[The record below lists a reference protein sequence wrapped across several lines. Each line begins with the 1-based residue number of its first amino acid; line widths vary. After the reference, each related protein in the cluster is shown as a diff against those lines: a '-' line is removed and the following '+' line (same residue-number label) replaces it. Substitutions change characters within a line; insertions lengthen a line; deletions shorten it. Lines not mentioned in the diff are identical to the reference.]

1 MESSKIRDFLRC
13 HACNSD
19 PGGVC
24 PDCLKKFMSN
34 EWEQVRRQLSPQSQY
49 KKKLHFS
56 SNITVDTGNDVDP
69 SVHSIQRLKDTP
81 SRIELSRDVRR
92 LRAEKEALL
101 QKLNK
106 FTPTGTKQ
114 SSESTRKEQ
123 LRPGG
128 HKGGIFVS
136 NKGKGSPKIMHV
148 YLYDNYGESSLD
160 REKKLSNYGKT
171 QRLLALQFW
180 ETLINSDSRPSAT
193 ILMGDSSVVE
203 GKLCSINSNQSEI
216 LVKEMKT
223 PQFEYPSAV
232 LRSSDVDC
240 VDLNFELNDQQSS
253 AIEKI
258 FRESQSLNVNNTNNV
273 AEMEIE
279 NALHTEVSIEYN
291 SEHEKRFDNPD
302 GEHDVRKYWSQR
314 FRYFSRFDDGIK
326 TDAQGLFSV
335 TPEAIAHY
343 VANSCS
349 CDVIVDGFCGIG
361 GNAIRFATTCK
372 RVIAIDIDPTKI
384 EYAKHNARVYDV
396 HDKIEFI
403 VGDFFQICSSI
414 TADAVFLAPPW
425 GGPKYEKLTEGKIE
439 YILNDTRFSK
449 CNKNLIEA
457 AQNVS
462 QNIAILL
469 PKYANVKDLRAHSGI
484 FHKLEYHY
492 LNGKVKSACIY
503 AGNLS
508 QNSI

>member
-1 MESSKIRDFLRC
+1 MI
-13 HACNSD
+13 
-19 PGGVC
+19 
-24 PDCLKKFMSN
+24 
-34 EWEQVRRQLSPQSQY
+34 
-49 KKKLHFS
+49 
-56 SNITVDTGNDVDP
+56 
-69 SVHSIQRLKDTP
+69 
-81 SRIELSRDVRR
+81 
-92 LRAEKEALL
+92 
-101 QKLNK
+101 NK
-106 FTPTGTKQ
+106 
-114 SSESTRKEQ
+114 
-123 LRPGG
+123 
-128 HKGGIFVS
+128 V
-136 NKGKGSPKIMHV
+136 
-148 YLYDNYGESSLD
+148 
-160 REKKLSNYGKT
+160 
-171 QRLLALQFW
+171 
-180 ETLINSDSRPSAT
+180 
-193 ILMGDSSVVE
+193 
-203 GKLCSINSNQSEI
+203 
-216 LVKEMKT
+216 
-223 PQFEYPSAV
+223 
-232 LRSSDVDC
+232 
-240 VDLNFELNDQQSS
+240 S

-258 FRESQSLNVNNTNNV
+258 FREAQSLDVKKTNNPAKIA
-273 AEMEIE
+273 AENEVFE
-279 NALHTEVSIEYN
+279 EVSIEYN
-291 SEHEKRFDNPD
+291 NEHEKRFDNPH

-343 VANSCS
+343 IADSCK

-384 EYAKHNARVYDV
+384 EYAKHNAQIYDV
-396 HDKIEFI
+396 QDKIEFI

-449 CNKNLIEA
+449 CDKNLVEA

-469 PKYANVKDLRAHSGI
+469 PKYANVNDLKAHSEV

-503 AGNLS
+503 GGNLS
-508 QNSI
+508 QNST

>member
-1 MESSKIRDFLRC
+1 
-13 HACNSD
+13 
-19 PGGVC
+19 
-24 PDCLKKFMSN
+24 
-34 EWEQVRRQLSPQSQY
+34 
-49 KKKLHFS
+49 
-56 SNITVDTGNDVDP
+56 
-69 SVHSIQRLKDTP
+69 
-81 SRIELSRDVRR
+81 
-92 LRAEKEALL
+92 
-101 QKLNK
+101 
-106 FTPTGTKQ
+106 
-114 SSESTRKEQ
+114 
-123 LRPGG
+123 
-128 HKGGIFVS
+128 
-136 NKGKGSPKIMHV
+136 MHV

-160 REKKLSNYGKT
+160 REKNYQIMEKLKDCLPYS
-171 QRLLALQFW
+171 LW

-193 ILMGDSSVVE
+193 ILMGDSSVVD

-216 LVKEMKT
+216 LIKDMKT

-240 VDLNFELNDQQSS
+240 VDLNFEPNDQQSS

-258 FRESQSLNVNNTNNV
+258 FREAQSLNINKTNNP
-273 AEMEIE
+273 AGTEME
-279 NALHTEVSIEYN
+279 NALHREVSIEYN
-291 SEHEKRFDNPD
+291 SEHEKRFDNPN

-403 VGDFFQICSSI
+403 VGDFFKFALQS
-414 TADAVFLAPPW
+414 LQ
-425 GGPKYEKLTEGKIE
+425 
-439 YILNDTRFSK
+439 TRCF
-449 CNKNLIEA
+449 
-457 AQNVS
+457 
-462 QNIAILL
+462 
-469 PKYANVKDLRAHSGI
+469 
-484 FHKLEYHY
+484 
-492 LNGKVKSACIY
+492 
-503 AGNLS
+503 
-508 QNSI
+508 